1 MLKNFNPKTFR
12 FHFILIYAVA
22 AVISL
27 LIILSYFISA
37 NTFTSRY
44 NHYATVVEPLKY
56 QIQAFNIE
64 INKQAAFLQA
74 YALTGEETS
83 KKLGVQLLN
92 SKLPERI
99 QSMRTLASQLNDPVL
114 DDKIDKTEAQL
125 KVFQAESGKIFYPAS
140 DQVSNLIR
148 NSYAPKVEETSSF
161 LKDFNAY
168 LYDKHSSTFN
178 NIFTSLDN
186 TKYWTLSAFVLLMG
200 LFYFVVRKTRHFIL
214 AGIKV
219 LENEINEIAAGNIPA
234 EVPVE
239 ENELSPIMQSVNSL
253 VKNLRNVKEF
263 SLQVGK
269 GDFDTN
275 ISVFENEGE
284 LGQALAGMRQSL
296 KEVAQEDKKRHWVNV
311 GLTQFHGIIRQH
323 NTELQDLCYEVLSQL
338 IKYVKVNQGGIFILH
353 EEESLKELRLE
364 ASYAYNRK
372 KFLEKV
378 LAPGQG
384 LVGQAYLE
392 QDKIYLKEI
401 PKNYVHIT
409 SGLGDATPTTL
420 LIQPLKVNEQVV
432 GVMELAA
439 FHDIETHVQDFI
451 EKVAETLASAV
462 ANARNNSKNRKI
474 LEESQSLAE
483 QLRAQEEELRQ
494 NTEELQATQEEMER
508 RIRELEAENRR
519 LHENAVE
526 E

>member
-1 MLKNFNPKTFR
+1 MLKSYNPNTFR

-22 AVISL
+22 ALVSL

-64 INKQAAFLQA
+64 INKQAASLQA
-74 YALTGEETS
+74 YALTGDEQS
-83 KKLGVQLLN
+83 RKLGEQLLTN
-92 SKLPERI
+92 KLPERI
-99 QSMRTLASQLNDPVL
+99 QLMREYATQLNDPAL
-114 DDKIDKTEAQL
+114 DGKINEVEAQL
-125 KVFQAESGKIFYPAS
+125 KKFQKASAQMSYPAS
-140 DQVSNLIR
+140 EQLTRLIR
-148 NSYAPKVEETSSF
+148 ETYVPETEKTSSF

-178 NIFTSLDN
+178 NIFNTLNS
-186 TKYWTLSAFVLLMG
+186 TKYWTLLAFIVMMG
-200 LFYFVVRKTRHFIL
+200 LFYFVVRKTRRFL
-214 AGIKV
+214 LTRVKV
-219 LENEINEIAAGNIPA
+219 LEDEINEIAAGNIPA
-234 EVPVE
+234 EIAVE
-239 ENELSPIMQSVNSL
+239 ENELTPIMQSVNTL

-275 ISVFENEGE
+275 VTVFENEGE
-284 LGQALAGMRQSL
+284 LGQSLAGMRQSL
-296 KEVAQEDKKRHWVNV
+296 KEVAQEDKKRHWVNA

-338 IKYVKVNQGGIFILH
+338 IKYIKVNQGGIFILH
-353 EEESLKELRLE
+353 EEGTEKELRLE

-372 KFLEKV
+372 KFQEKV

-439 FHDIETHVQDFI
+439 FHDIDGYVQDFI

-462 ANARNNSKNRKI
+462 ANAKNNSKNRKI
-474 LEESQSLAE
+474 LEESQRLAE

-508 RIRELEAENRR
+508 RIRELEAENLR
-519 LHENAVE
+519 LKESATKE
-526 E
+526 